1 MSIKIFLSDVDG
13 VLTDG
18 GMYYTESGD
27 EFKKF
32 NCYDGMGMKLL
43 QEKGYKVGI
52 ITSENKQI
60 NRNRARKLKLDF
72 DFHGIK
78 DKLKFVQEFCI
89 NENFKLSE
97 IAYIG
102 DDINCFDLLSN
113 VGVCACPK
121 NAVSKIKNIPN
132 IKLLNSY
139 GGNGAFREFAE
150 IYVK

>member
-52 ITSENKQI
+52 ITSEDKQI

-78 DKLKFVQEFCI
+78 DKLKFMKEFCI

-132 IKLLNSY
+132 IKLLNSF

-150 IYVK
+150 IYLK

>member
-52 ITSENKQI
+52 ITSEDKQI

-78 DKLKFVQEFCI
+78 DKLKFVQEFCV

-102 DDINCFDLLSN
+102 DDINCLELLSK
-113 VGVCACPK
+113 VGVAACPS
-121 NAVSKIKNIPN
+121 NAVNQIKSVPGI
-132 IKLLNSY
+132 IQVDKK
-139 GGNGAFREFAE
+139 GGDGAFREFSKLF
-150 IYVK
+150 I

>member
-52 ITSENKQI
+52 ITSEDKQI

-78 DKLKFVQEFCI
+78 DKLKFIQEFCI

-132 IKLLNSY
+132 IKLLNSS
-139 GGNGAFREFAE
+139 GGNGAFR
-150 IYVK
+150 